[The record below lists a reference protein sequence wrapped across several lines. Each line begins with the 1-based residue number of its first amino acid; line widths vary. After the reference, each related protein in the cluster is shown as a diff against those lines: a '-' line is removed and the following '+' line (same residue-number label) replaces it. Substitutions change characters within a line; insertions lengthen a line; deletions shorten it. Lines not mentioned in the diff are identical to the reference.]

1 MVDGYVNVASLGH
14 SQKRAMKTMSISIQQ
29 ELVHRDNDEENS
41 ITADDKQNQNK
52 NN

>member
-14 SQKRAMKTMSISIQQ
+14 SQKRAMKTMSVSIQR
-29 ELVHRDNDEENS
+29 ELVHTDNDIDNS
-41 ITADDKQNQNK
+41 ITADDKQNKNK